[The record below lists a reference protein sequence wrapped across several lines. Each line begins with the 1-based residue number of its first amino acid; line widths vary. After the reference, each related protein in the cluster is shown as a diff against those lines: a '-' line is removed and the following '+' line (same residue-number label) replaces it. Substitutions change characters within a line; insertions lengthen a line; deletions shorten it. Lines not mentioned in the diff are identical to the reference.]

1 MLKNLLEV
9 LFGEKKSTQAT
20 MEKRSFEPFHANQA
34 ELEEIM
40 SAPFPEGSAPGYVY
54 FVQEHLT
61 GTFNIGKTKNITKR
75 MNVYHIKLP
84 MKNELLFFVK
94 SGNHHKTKAA
104 FHKHFATK
112 QVDGEWFK
120 LSIEDVEWVKKG
132 NYTEEIHASIL
143 DQSEGEEDVLL
154 TEKQQEYALSLIER
168 LGSSYQLACNPTELT
183 VKDLNR
189 LTVYFKYKNKGALV
203 NLIKKGVLKHNQ
215 VVNR

>member
-1 MLKNLLEV
+1 MLNKLLEL

-20 MEKRSFEPFHANQA
+20 IETQSVELYHANQA
-34 ELEEIM
+34 KLEKIM
-40 SAPFPEGSAPGYVY
+40 SDPFPEGSAPGYVY

-104 FHKHFATK
+104 FHKHFANK

-120 LSIEDVEWVKKG
+120 LTSEDVAWIKKG
-132 NYTEEIHASIL
+132 NYTEEIHVSIL
-143 DQSEGEEDVLL
+143 DQGEGEEDVLL

-168 LGSSYQLACNPTELT
+168 LGNSYQLACNPAELT

-189 LTVYFKYKNKGALV
+189 LTVYFKYKNNGALV
-203 NLIKKGVLKHNQ
+203 NLIKKGVLKHHQ
-215 VVNR
+215 VLNR